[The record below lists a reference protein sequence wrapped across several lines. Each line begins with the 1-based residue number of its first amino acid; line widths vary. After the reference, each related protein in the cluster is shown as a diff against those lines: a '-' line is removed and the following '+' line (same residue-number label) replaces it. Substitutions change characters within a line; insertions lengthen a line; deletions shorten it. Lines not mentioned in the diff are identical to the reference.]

1 MLKASS
7 SEWSAR
13 AKERTNMN
21 AKQITKDRNFSMKWF
36 LFNVVLFVVFVAVVV
51 VVVVVVFIVIS
62 SEWAK
67 SQQLN
72 AQITPTMLLGF
83 SHAANIEKHC

>member
-1 MLKASS
+1 
-7 SEWSAR
+7 
-13 AKERTNMN
+13 MN

-36 LFNVVLFVVFVAVVV
+36 LFNVVLFVVFVGVVAVVT
-51 VVVVVVFIVIS
+51 VVVFIVIS

-72 AQITPTMLLGF
+72 AQIMPTMLLGF